1 MLAREQSDEFDRGR
15 SRRGYDAEAQPAGE
29 LAARRSEAL
38 DEGLV
43 FGERPP
49 RPGDDGIAL
58 DGEAAKAVAAHDDL
72 DAEFLFELPDRRGE
86 CRLRYLASRGRACE
100 MLFAREGG
108 QEAQVPQEHRSR
120 FRARSRA
127 PRPRM
132 LRRVPSARA
141 HWLPF
146 TPSDGFASHL
156 RTFERG
162 YGTSLVDAAGRTVFD
177 AISSVWTTIHGH
189 GRPEIVAA
197 IAAQAERLDHA
208 TALGATNPVAE
219 ELAERL
225 AALAGLARVLFAS
238 DGASA
243 IEVALKIAIQYQ
255 QQGGDPHRT
264 RFAHLRDAYHGDTA
278 GAMGVSDLARFRARF
293 AALTIESLR
302 YDDLAAALERDD
314 LAAVIVEP
322 RVQAAAGMRLVPVE
336 RYAPLRG
343 QMLAAR
349 ASRPLVIV
357 DEIATGFGRTGTVFA
372 FEPLGLRPD
381 VVCVGKG
388 LTGGALALAA
398 TIVSGAVADAFD
410 GTLAQDRHLQHGHSY
425 AGNPIACAAALASLE
440 LFATDGTLARVADL
454 DGALEGLLE
463 PLRRLPLVREIRRAG
478 LMAGIELD
486 ARRIDAAGAASPAW
500 RIADAMY
507 ARGHF
512 TRPIGA
518 TIQLVPPL
526 TASVA
531 ELRDF
536 TTALADALGEVA

>member
-1 MLAREQSDEFDRGR
+1 M
-15 SRRGYDAEAQPAGE
+15 PA
-29 LAARRSEAL
+29 
-38 DEGLV
+38 
-43 FGERPP
+43 
-49 RPGDDGIAL
+49 
-58 DGEAAKAVAAHDDL
+58 
-72 DAEFLFELPDRRGE
+72 
-86 CRLRYLASRGRACE
+86 
-100 MLFAREGG
+100 
-108 QEAQVPQEHRSR
+108 
-120 FRARSRA
+120 
-127 PRPRM
+127 
-132 LRRVPSARA
+132 ARA

-146 TPSDGFASHL
+146 TPSDGFARHL
-156 RTFERG
+156 RTFEAGR
-162 YGTSLVDAAGRTVFD
+162 GTSLVDADGRRVFD

-197 IAAQAERLDHA
+197 IAAQAARLDHA

-225 AALAGLARVLFAS
+225 AALAGLSRALFAS

-255 QQGGDPHRT
+255 QQAGDPRRT
-264 RFAHLRDAYHGDTA
+264 RFAHLREAYHGDTA

-302 YDDLAAALERDD
+302 YDDLAAALARDD

-336 RYAPLRG
+336 RYAPLR
-343 QMLAAR
+343 LAAR

-357 DEIATGFGRTGTVFA
+357 DEIATGFGRTGTTFA
-372 FEPLGLRPD
+372 FEGLGLRPD

-398 TIVSGAVADAFD
+398 TLVSEAVAAAFS
-410 GTLAQDRHLQHGHSY
+410 GTLADDRHLQHGHSY
-425 AGNPIACAAALASLE
+425 AGNPIACAAALASLA
-440 LFATDGTLARVADL
+440 LFATDGTLAHVARL
-454 DGALEGLLE
+454 DAALDGLLE
-463 PLRRLPLVREIRRAG
+463 PLGGAPLVREIRRAG

-486 ARRIDAAGAASPAW
+486 AGRIDPAGAASPAW
-500 RIADAMY
+500 RVADAMY

-512 TRPIGA
+512 TRPIGE

-526 TASVA
+526 TATVA

-536 TTALADALGEVA
+536 TAALADALAEVA